1 MRQCVL
7 LFLSLGPLAL
17 FGQTPVDSSQSTTA
31 KQIELA
37 TQEVQRIQNMVD
49 IGVESTARLHQAQ
62 LDLADAHD
70 NALLKRN
77 LYNNAVK
84 DVDENAIREMLDA
97 AQHRVD
103 RQQERLEHN
112 KELLTQGLVAQSYLT
127 PFEQELTMRQMQ
139 FDLARYRA
147 RIMQDAV
154 SKNEDA
160 VSKAKQAATEAELR
174 NTAARETA
182 SLDEPD
188 FTFQGEEHYEG
199 SGAFDELKDLKPL
212 AQAFEQKFDHPLPIS
227 AEGETNL
234 HRAMG
239 FDHRGRVDVAISPK
253 TPEGVWLRHYL
264 QVLKI
269 PYYAFTHAIPGKATA
284 AHIHIGPGSTRLQ
297 NAD

>member
-17 FGQTPVDSSQSTTA
+17 FGQTPVDSAQSIAA

-37 TQEVQRIQNMVD
+37 TQELQRIQKLVD

-62 LDLADAHD
+62 LDLADAQD
-70 NALLKRN
+70 NALLQRN
-77 LYNNAVK
+77 LYNNAAK

-103 RQQERLEHN
+103 RQQERVEHS
-112 KELLTQGLVAQSYLT
+112 KQLLTHGLVAQSYLT

-139 FDLARYRA
+139 LDLARYRA

-160 VSKAKQAATEAELR
+160 VRKAQQAATD
-174 NTAARETA
+174 AALQEKMPREMA
-182 SLDEPD
+182 SVDQPD
-188 FTFQGEEHYEG
+188 FTFPGEEHYEG
-199 SGAFDELKDLKPL
+199 SGAFNELKDLKPL
-212 AQAFEQKFDHPLPIS
+212 AQAFEQEFDRPLPIS

-239 FDHRGRVDVAISPK
+239 FDHRGRVDVAINPK

>member
-17 FGQTPVDSSQSTTA
+17 FGQTPVDSAQSTAA

-37 TQEVQRIQNMVD
+37 TQELQRIQKLAD

-62 LDLADAHD
+62 LDLADAQD
-70 NALLKRN
+70 NALLQRN

-103 RQQERLEHN
+103 RQQERVEHS
-112 KELLTQGLVAQSYLT
+112 KELLTHGLVAQSYIT

-139 FDLARYRA
+139 LDLARYRA

-154 SKNEDA
+154 N
-160 VSKAKQAATEAELR
+160 KAEQAA
-174 NTAARETA
+174 AAAALQEKMPREMATV
-182 SLDEPD
+182 DEPD

-199 SGAFDELKDLKPL
+199 SGAFNELKDLKPL
-212 AQAFEQKFDHPLPIS
+212 AQAFAQKFDRPLPIS

-239 FDHRGRVDVAISPK
+239 FDHRGRVDVAINPK

-269 PYYAFTHAIPGKATA
+269 PYYAFTHAIAGKATA